1 MIASYLRYIL
11 VTTENFEQLYVC
23 TWYEMT
29 NAYDGNTQDPTEHK
43 VHHQGDF
50 SPKRIDKNK
59 RHNVSSQF
67 DSPANHEIEVS
78 IST

>member
-11 VTTENFEQLYVC
+11 RKNLNICTYLL